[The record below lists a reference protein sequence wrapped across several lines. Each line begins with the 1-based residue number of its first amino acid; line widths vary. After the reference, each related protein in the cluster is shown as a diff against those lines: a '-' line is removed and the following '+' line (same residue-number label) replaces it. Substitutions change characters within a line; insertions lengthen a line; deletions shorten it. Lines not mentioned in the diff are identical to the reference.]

1 MDELKARKNFIDE
14 LYLRLDDDDYVKYLH
29 LFSFPSML
37 RLLLIKRKFSL
48 ENEREVLSAQMAEE
62 KDKVLKCIIHY
73 RECFE

>member
-48 ENEREVLSAQMAEE
+48 ENEREVLSA
-62 KDKVLKCIIHY
+62 
-73 RECFE
+73 